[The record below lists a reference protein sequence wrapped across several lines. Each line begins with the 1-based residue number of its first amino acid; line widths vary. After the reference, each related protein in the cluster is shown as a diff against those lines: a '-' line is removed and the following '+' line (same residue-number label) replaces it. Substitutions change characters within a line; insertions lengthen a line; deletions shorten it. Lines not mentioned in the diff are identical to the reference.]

1 MAFLS
6 SSYFLPTTLMS
17 SLVKTI
23 TWILGIV
30 LIAVGLLGF
39 VNDPILGIFEVD
51 TIHNLVH
58 LLSGIV
64 AIIAVSSGESYARL
78 YLIIFGIV
86 YALVTV
92 LGFVNGGNILGLFM
106 VNEADN
112 YLHAAIALACL
123 AVGFGGKK

>member
-1 MAFLS
+1 
-6 SSYFLPTTLMS
+6 MS